1 MNTTLNRPYNIFFQ
15 YLDTLLDQ
23 TTIYIYKNIHHSASS
38 SRTWNVELYRSIV
51 SLYCLRLNTHAM
63 MVHFTTVYLTSWLPY
78 FLVWIPGSKLHLAQ
92 VLVCVLLSSQ
102 NENKPVTWPSE
113 SFIINS
119 FLDCWKRKWKL
130 IWQRQ
135 NQPLIFWYCKKREY
149 LSIFTFIHTHN
160 VQF

>member
-51 SLYCLRLNTHAM
+51 SLYYLRFNTHAM

-92 VLVCVLLSSQ
+92 VLVCHSVFFYPRKMKTNLSHDLPRVLLLTRSLTV
-102 NENKPVTWPSE
+102 EKESE
-113 SFIINS
+113 SWFDSSTAKKAKPTTN
-119 FLDCWKRKWKL
+119 FLIL
-130 IWQRQ
+130 
-135 NQPLIFWYCKKREY
+135 
-149 LSIFTFIHTHN
+149 
-160 VQF
+160 

>member
-1 MNTTLNRPYNIFFQ
+1 MNTTLNRPYNIFFSIYGYTVGSNDNL
-15 YLDTLLDQ
+15 YL
-23 TTIYIYKNIHHSASS
+23 YKNIHHSASS
-38 SRTWNVELYRSIV
+38 NRTWNVELYRSIV
-51 SLYCLRLNTHAM
+51 SLYYLRFNTHAM

-102 NENKPVTWPSE
+102 NENKPVTWLSE

-130 IWQRQ
+130 IWQF
-135 NQPLIFWYCKKREY
+135 NSEKGK
-149 LSIFTFIHTHN
+149 TNH
-160 VQF
+160 

>member
-51 SLYCLRLNTHAM
+51 SLYYLRFKTHAM

-113 SFIINS
+113 SFIITRSLTVEKESESWFDSSTAKKAKPTTN
-119 FLDCWKRKWKL
+119 FLIL
-130 IWQRQ
+130 
-135 NQPLIFWYCKKREY
+135 
-149 LSIFTFIHTHN
+149 
-160 VQF
+160 

>member
-1 MNTTLNRPYNIFFQ
+1 MRWIPHWTDPIIFFFNIWIHCWIKRQ
-15 YLDTLLDQ
+15 SISTRTFTTQPVAAELEMSNYIDLTLYYLRF
-23 TTIYIYKNIHHSASS
+23 K
-38 SRTWNVELYRSIV
+38 
-51 SLYCLRLNTHAM
+51 THAM
-63 MVHFTTVYLTSWLPY
+63 MVHFTTVYLTSLLPY

-130 IWQRQ
+130 IWQF
-135 NQPLIFWYCKKREY
+135 NSEKGK
-149 LSIFTFIHTHN
+149 TNH
-160 VQF
+160 

>member
-1 MNTTLNRPYNIFFQ
+1 MNTTLNRPYNIFFSIYGYTVGSNDNL
-15 YLDTLLDQ
+15 YL
-23 TTIYIYKNIHHSASS
+23 YKNIHHSASS
-38 SRTWNVELYRSIV
+38 NRTWNVELYRSIV
-51 SLYCLRLNTHAM
+51 SLYYLRFKTHAM
-63 MVHFTTVYLTSWLPY
+63 MVHFTTVYLTSLLPY

-130 IWQRQ
+130 IWQF
-135 NQPLIFWYCKKREY
+135 NSEKGK
-149 LSIFTFIHTHN
+149 TNH
-160 VQF
+160 